1 MIFSHGLTRKL
12 FPFEESVRIPLV
24 IRDPASKHLAGQQ
37 CNAPID
43 APDLMPTLL
52 GLANLKQAD
61 HVQGQDWTTSIR
73 GKKPEKN
80 SDAGL
85 LSAPVQAGPLQL
97 YGVQAYRGV
106 RTSRH
111 TYVRNESGDWLLF
124 DNITDPFQ
132 MNNLIQ
138 NKEAKGVKDD
148 LEQILRIKLKRL
160 NDNFESSDQIIAK
173 HRLEHHVAKT
183 GLGAQI
189 PWSYPWGNRRQSLT
203 KYKDR
208 QTHTPK
214 S

>member
-1 MIFSHGLTRKL
+1 MCIRDR
-12 FPFEESVRIPLV
+12 SVRVPLV
-24 IRDPASKHLAGQQ
+24 IRDPGSKHRAGQQ
-37 CNAPID
+37 CKAPID

-52 GLANLKQAD
+52 GLANLKQED
-61 HVQGQDWTTSIR
+61 HVQGQDWSTSIR
-73 GKKPEKN
+73 GARPEKT

-106 RTSRH
+106 RTSQH
-111 TYVRNESGDWLLF
+111 TYVRNKSGAWLLF
-124 DNITDPFQ
+124 DNINDPFQ

-138 NKEAKGVKDD
+138 NKAARGIKDD
-148 LEQILRIKLKRL
+148 LEQLLELKLNKL

-173 HRLEHHVAKT
+173 HHLQQHVAKT

-189 PWSYPWGNRRQSLT
+189 AWSYPWG
-203 KYKDR
+203 
-208 QTHTPK
+208 TPEQV